1 MRGTGSSDGGR
12 GVGRTSGLDSSRA
25 VEGAPGAAESGTSR
39 ARSTTARRRC
49 TEVLS
54 RRRVR
59 SRSGRRSRRRAARGR
74 LDGRRLL
81 DHCRKPPPHHHGE
94 CVGCRCRCRC
104 RQDGGGRL
112 CASLGCCFGSSC
124 VVVMSLELAAAA
136 SVGPSRSRGAARAGR
151 RGRRRGRGRGRGRPA
166 AGVVREDASR
176 WADEHER
183 ATRRDS
189 SPDAAGE
196 TGTTRRRV
204 EPYWAFN

>member
-12 GVGRTSGLDSSRA
+12 GVGRTSGLGSSRA
-25 VEGAPGAAESGTSR
+25 VEGAPGAAEGGTSR

-49 TEVLS
+49 TELLS

-81 DHCRKPPPHHHGE
+81 DHCTKPPPHHHGDR
-94 CVGCRCRCRC
+94 VGCRCRCRC

-112 CASLGCCFGSSC
+112 CASLGCCFGSSWVA
-124 VVVMSLELAAAA
+124 VVFLELAAAA

-151 RGRRRGRGRGRGRPA
+151 RGRRRGRGRPA
-166 AGVVREDASR
+166 AGGVGEDASR